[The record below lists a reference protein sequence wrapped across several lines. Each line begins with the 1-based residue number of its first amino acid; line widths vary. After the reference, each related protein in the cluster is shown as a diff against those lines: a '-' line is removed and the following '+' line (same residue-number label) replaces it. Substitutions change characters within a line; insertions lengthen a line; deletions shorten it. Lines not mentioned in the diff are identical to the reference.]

1 MCLHFNLYSFQ
12 TRKAVFSSKPVL
24 TNVAVVLVGR
34 DSLLAVL
41 SVDVIAVCVCLLVYV
56 FV

>member
-1 MCLHFNLYSFQ
+1 MCLLFNLYSFQ

-24 TNVAVVLVGR
+24 TNVAVGR